1 MTAGDLT
8 AVVITIASVA
18 AVTAFVLTAIR
29 AARAVDDLTEAARLF
44 VEEATPTVRAL
55 RETLERA
62 DVDLDRLD
70 GLLDTAET
78 VSGTVETA
86 SRVTQAAVADPAIRT
101 VAFLSGTR
109 HGLRR
114 LFGRG
119 RQGTRQPSEGR

>member
-1 MTAGDLT
+1 MSAGDLA
-8 AVVITIASVA
+8 AVVVTIASVA
-18 AVTAFVLTAIR
+18 AVTAFVLMAVR

-78 VSGTVETA
+78 VSGTVESA

-114 LFGRG
+114 LLRRNRG
-119 RQGTRQPSEGR
+119 RPEQAPGGG